1 MEPNKH
7 HLLLW
12 YRALKSGQYHQTRGA
27 LERYSTAER
36 FEYCCLGVACRVAIA
51 NGLALNV
58 QENADGHLYTQFG
71 CDGSEVSLPR
81 EVVEWFG
88 FDVRL
93 GGSDWLDGSDPQ
105 VAVTGEGVPISAIQ
119 ANDGLL
125 WSFDEIADSIYEL
138 YGLAEVD
145 DAAV

>member
-36 FEYCCLGVACRVAIA
+36 FEHCCLGVACRVAIA

-58 QENADGHLYTQFG
+58 QENADGHSYTQFG
-71 CDGSEVSLPR
+71 QAGSEVSLPD
-81 EVVEWFG
+81 EVVEWLG
-88 FDVRL
+88 LGVRFD
-93 GGSDWLDGSDPQ
+93 GSDWLDGSDPQ
-105 VAVTGEGVPISAIQ
+105 VAVTGEGVPIRAIQ

-125 WSFDEIADSIYEL
+125 WLFDEIADSIYEL